1 MRRMLNKIRIFVLKA
16 ITAAAFVGFIVAG
29 SAVDSKSSVPLV
41 VCFICFAWLAL
52 MAAANWRD

>member
-16 ITAAAFVGFIVAG
+16 ITAAAFMGFIVAG
-29 SAVDSKSSVPLV
+29 SAVDSKSIVPLV